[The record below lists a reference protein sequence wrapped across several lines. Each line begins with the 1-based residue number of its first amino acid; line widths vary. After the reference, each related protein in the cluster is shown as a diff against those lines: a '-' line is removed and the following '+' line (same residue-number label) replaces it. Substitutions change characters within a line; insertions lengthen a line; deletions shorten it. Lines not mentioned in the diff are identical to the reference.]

1 MGADKRVSRTERS
14 GRYGS
19 EQSRDDDRRDRRD
32 RDDRGYDSHRWSDDR
47 RNDRYDGERS
57 ERYWNRD
64 SPERARK
71 RRSSDGSDDGHH
83 SDGDYSEHDY
93 RGDPADEK
101 ESKTIMLRGLP
112 MNTAEADI
120 RAAIDQLEGPK
131 PMDVRLMKKR
141 TGEAYVPRILSSPQ
155 KKPVSTGPTCFLSN
169 AFCHSNILAELDPF
183 YTFVLFLFSGK
194 FLFLGYLGIYDC
206 VVSSVF

>member
-19 EQSRDDDRRDRRD
+19 EQSRDDERRDRRD

-47 RNDRYDGERS
+47 RSDRYDGERS
-57 ERYWNRD
+57 DRADRYWSRD
-64 SPERARK
+64 SPEQRGRK

-112 MNTAEADI
+112 MNTSEADI
-120 RAAIDQLEGPK
+120 RAAIEQLEGPK

-141 TGEAYVPRILSSPQ
+141 TGETDVPRILPLPN
-155 KKPVSTGPTCFLSN
+155 KPVSTGPTCFCLN
-169 AFCHSNILAELDPF
+169 TFCHSNMLSDQFYPF
-183 YTFVLFLFSGK
+183 RLLRLKKKKMFAH
-194 FLFLGYLGIYDC
+194 
-206 VVSSVF
+206 

>member
-1 MGADKRVSRTERS
+1 MGADKRRTERS

-47 RNDRYDGERS
+47 RSDRYDGERS
-57 ERYWNRD
+57 DRSDRYWSRD
-64 SPERARK
+64 SPERGRK

-120 RAAIDQLEGPK
+120 RSAIEQLDGPK

-141 TGEAYVPRILSSPQ
+141 TGEAYVPRFFPTPN
-155 KKPVSTGPTCFLSN
+155 KPVSTGPTCFRSN
-169 AFCHSNILAELDPF
+169 SFCHSNVTRAR
-183 YTFVLFLFSGK
+183 
-194 FLFLGYLGIYDC
+194 
-206 VVSSVF
+206 VVSRVQKKCLILLSFRSEVSFCVAQK